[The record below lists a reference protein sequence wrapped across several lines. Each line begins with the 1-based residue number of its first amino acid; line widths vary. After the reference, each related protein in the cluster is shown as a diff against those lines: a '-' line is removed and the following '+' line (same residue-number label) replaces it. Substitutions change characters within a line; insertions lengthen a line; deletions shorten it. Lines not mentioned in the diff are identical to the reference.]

1 MKLLDFKSRAGVLNL
16 FWSPGL
22 FFYSQFSCDFCIIR
36 GVMLANFTD
45 DSSFVQKKKR
55 IVTKNKLGKKNCGH
69 VVGESRQIRS
79 NQGSPTCG
87 D

>member
-1 MKLLDFKSRAGVLNL
+1 
-16 FWSPGL
+16 
-22 FFYSQFSCDFCIIR
+22 
-36 GVMLANFTD
+36 MLANFTD

-87 D
+87 DWSWASADGTRQRATRVLLAVGRALSGPTSRLL